1 MKNQENNFALIIG
14 VGGPNIEYTLNDA
27 ESLRKNLTDPNLVG
41 YPEDNVIVLKEKEA
55 TRKGILDAFEKLREK
70 TNEDSTILLYYS
82 GHGGRDVEKHQFYLF
97 PHDEEKLMGEELKEK
112 INALPSNKLVL
123 FLDCCHAE
131 GLVQSGLTGLS
142 GMAQKLNDEQ
152 GIWIVASSQDN
163 QESFGAGDNSFFTQ
177 ALLEVLTGQHRR
189 PKPFTDTEVSIM
201 DVVDHIF
208 ETVPKNASRFK
219 DRKTLKPCVQKPY
232 FKTQMSEMLILS
244 YFPKNA
250 ENHEATIARLEPK
263 VDSLDEENFIE
274 LVRAMEAVGR
284 IDAAVDTLKAHKDTK
299 KDPDL
304 LETLGN
310 IYTNIYERSNKEK
323 DGQRALKT
331 FKRAYK
337 LAVETE
343 DEEQVFTNAVKVA
356 YMYAKLGHK
365 EREMISYAQIA
376 KEAAEAY
383 SIGDKTS
390 KYLTLAEANIFLNN
404 LYDAACYYGI
414 LKEKAKIK
422 EKIKY
427 YERAS
432 FIYKRLFNPKD
443 QNDAFIEFLNNTL
456 LN

>member
-1 MKNQENNFALIIG
+1 MNNQENNFALIIG
-14 VGGPNIEYTLNDA
+14 VGGPYIEYTLNDA
-27 ESLRKNLTDPNLVG
+27 DSLQRNLTDPNLVG
-41 YPEDNVIVLKEKEA
+41 YPKDNVIVLKEKEA
-55 TRKGILDAFEKLREK
+55 TRKGILSAFDELREK

-82 GHGGRDVEKHQFYLF
+82 GHGGRDVEKHQFYLY
-97 PHDEEKLMGEELKEK
+97 PHDEEKLMAEELKEK

-177 ALLEVLTGQHRR
+177 ALLEVLTGQHKR
-189 PKPFTDTEVSIM
+189 PDPFTDTEISIM

-208 ETVPKNASRFK
+208 ETVPKNASQFL
-219 DRKTLKPCVQKPY
+219 DQKTMQPCIQKPY

-244 YFPKNA
+244 HFPKNV
-250 ENHEATIARLEPK
+250 EDHEAIIAKLEPDA
-263 VDSLDEENFIE
+263 DSLDEENFIR
-274 LVRAMEAVGR
+274 LVNSLHAVGR
-284 IDAAVDTLKAHKDTK
+284 TDEAISTLKNHKMTK

-310 IYTNIYERSNKEK
+310 LYTAIYQKSKKEK
-323 DGQRALKT
+323 DGQKALKI
-331 FKRAYK
+331 FKKAHQYAIDTK
-337 LAVETE
+337 

-356 YMYAKLGHK
+356 YMYAKLGK
-365 EREMISYAQIA
+365 NEQEMVNYAGMA
-376 KEAAEAY
+376 KEAAESY
-383 SIGDKTS
+383 TIGEKVS
-390 KYLTLAEANIFLNN
+390 KYLTLAEANIYLKN
-404 LYDAACYYGI
+404 LYDAACFYGI

-432 FIYKRLFNPKD
+432 YIYKYLYTPKD
-443 QNDAFIEFLNNTL
+443 EDDAFLKFLKNTL

>member
-1 MKNQENNFALIIG
+1 MKNQDNNFALIIG
-14 VGGPNIEYTLNDA
+14 VGGPYIEYTLNDA
-27 ESLRKNLTDPNLVG
+27 DSLQRNLTDPNLVG
-41 YPEDNVIVLKEKEA
+41 YPKDNVIVLKEKQA
-55 TRKGILDAFEKLREK
+55 TRKGILKAFDQLREK

-97 PHDEEKLMGEELKEK
+97 PHDEKKLMADELKEK
-112 INALPSNKLVL
+112 INALPSNKLVF

-131 GLVQSGLTGLS
+131 GLVQTGLTGLS

-177 ALLEVLTGQHRR
+177 ALLEVLTGQHKR
-189 PKPFTDTEVSIM
+189 PDPFTDTEVSIM

-208 ETVPKNASRFK
+208 ETVPKNASQYT
-219 DRKTLKPCVQKPY
+219 DRKTMKPCVQKPY

-250 ENHEATIARLEPK
+250 ENYESTIAELEPE

-274 LVRAMEAVGR
+274 LVRAMAAVGR
-284 IDAAVDTLKAHKDTK
+284 IDDAVQTLKAHKRTK

-310 IYTNIYERSNKEK
+310 IYTNIHEKSNKEK
-323 DGQRALKT
+323 DGRRALRV
-331 FKRAYK
+331 FKKAYK
-337 LAVETE
+337 LAVKTN

-356 YMYAKLGHK
+356 YMYAKLGRN
-365 EREMISYAQIA
+365 EREMMDFAQIA
-376 KEAAEAY
+376 KDAAESY

-390 KYLTLAEANIFLNN
+390 KYLTLGEANIFLNN

-414 LKEKAKIK
+414 LREKAKIK

-427 YERAS
+427 YERAA
-432 FIYKRLFNPKD
+432 FIYKHLYDPKD
-443 QNDAFIEFLNNTL
+443 EEEAFLRFLKNTL